1 MDVNLNAKN
10 IKEDLVSILSMKVD
24 DNYKRG
30 VENYFKEGIKLL
42 GVRSNDV
49 KEISSE
55 YQRVIKHFSKD
66 EILQLC
72 IYLAK
77 SDIAELDSIAMNWAY
92 RQRRKYEEKD
102 FILFEKWAKNYIHNW
117 GTCDNFCTHILG
129 SFLTIYPKYADTV
142 IDWSSHEYWPV
153 RRVSAVALIYPVR
166 RGLFLK
172 QAFDVSERL
181 MNDEHYLVQKGYGW
195 LLKDSSKL
203 FYDEV
208 YKFIIKYKDVMPRT
222 ALRYALERYP
232 DKMRKTAMKR
242 G

>member
-1 MDVNLNAKN
+1 MNSKK
-10 IKEDLVSILSMKVD
+10 IKEDLLILLRCKID
-24 DNYKRG
+24 ENYKRG
-30 VENYFKEGIKLL
+30 VENYFKEGIKLI
-42 GVRSNDV
+42 GVRSNHV
-49 KEISSE
+49 KALSSE
-55 YQRVIKHFSKD
+55 YYPKIRNFNKD

-77 SDIAELDSIAMNWAY
+77 SNISELDSIALNWAY

-102 FILFEKWAKNYIHNW
+102 FILFEKWVKNHIHNW

-129 SFLTIYPKYADTV
+129 SFLTAYPEYVNKV

-153 RRVSAVALIYPVR
+153 RRVSAVAFIYPVR

-172 QAFDVSERL
+172 EAFNVSERL
-181 MNDEHYLVQKGYGW
+181 MDDEHYLVQKGYGW

-208 YKFIIKYKDVMPRT
+208 FEFIMKYKDVMPRT

-232 DKMRKTAMKR
+232 DKMRNKAMKR
-242 G
+242 R